1 MDARRRSLLVWLLAC
16 PIMAGVPIRS
26 AFSQDSSERSIDL
39 RIEGRRV
46 VSPNTVIRIA
56 EGEVVK
62 LLWATDEAVELH
74 LHGYDLLLDV
84 RPGEPAAMVV
94 EAYAAG
100 RFPVT
105 SHGWGEGGPGHET
118 LIYLEVYPR

>member
-1 MDARRRSLLVWLLAC
+1 M
-16 PIMAGVPIRS
+16 PS
-26 AFSQDSSERSIDL
+26 AVFSQDSSQRSIDL
-39 RIEGRRV
+39 HIEGRRV
-46 VSPNTVIRIA
+46 VSPNTVIRIT
-56 EGEVVK
+56 EGEVVE
-62 LLWATDEAVELH
+62 LLWVTDEAVELH
-74 LHGYDLLLDV
+74 LHGYDLLLGV

-94 EAYAAG
+94 DAHIAG